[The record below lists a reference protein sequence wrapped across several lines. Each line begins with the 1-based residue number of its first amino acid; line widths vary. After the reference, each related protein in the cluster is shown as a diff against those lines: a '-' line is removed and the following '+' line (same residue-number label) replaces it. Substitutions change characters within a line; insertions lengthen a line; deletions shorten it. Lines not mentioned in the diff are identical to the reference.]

1 MHENE
6 QKVAEVKVPA
16 KRGRKPKPGSIS
28 KDTYFGDREEQAIKN
43 YLFGDLS
50 LHEKNELFQKVINP
64 CFNKLVDGVMSM
76 PKFQKIL
83 GITREQLREDAYFH
97 LIFQMEKF
105 KKDKKNAAGEIVKAY
120 SYYGTI
126 VKNYVL
132 GVKIANDGKIA
143 HHGGTI
149 DIDTIGD
156 HVPDNRRS
164 PESFEE
170 ARVALTAQLEKA
182 VEAKRLNKND
192 LIVGNTL
199 KYMLVNWHKLEFQS
213 KNEFIRLVCHYTQLS
228 PPVVARSLKKYKLLA
243 YDLEEEVK
251 VPKKQKP
258 EIKSTLASIIT
269 EAYGIA
275 DLNKAKEFV
284 ITYLRTTKIKEEDKE
299 EMIFQ
304 IETQYTQKGFQQ
316 YITNCLLKFE
326 NLSLSKHGL

>member
-6 QKVAEVKVPA
+6 PKIEEVKVPA
-16 KRGRKPKPGSIS
+16 KRGRKPKPGSLN
-28 KDTYFGDREEQAIKN
+28 KETYFGEREEQAVKD
-43 YLFGDLS
+43 YLSGNLT
-50 LHEKNELFQKVINP
+50 LAEKNALFRTIINP
-64 CFNKLVDGVMSM
+64 CFDKLLDGVMSM
-76 PKFQKIL
+76 PQFQKIL
-83 GITREQLREDAYFH
+83 GITREQLKEDAYYH

-105 KKDKKNAAGEIVKAY
+105 NPERLNPAGEIVKAY
-120 SYYGTI
+120 SYYGTV

-132 GVKIANDGKIA
+132 GVKIANDTKIA
-143 HHGGTI
+143 NHGGII
-149 DIDTIGD
+149 DIDEIGD

-170 ARVALTAQLEKA
+170 ARQILMNQLEKA

-199 KYMLVNWHKLEFQS
+199 KYMLANWHKLEFQS

-243 YDLEEEVK
+243 YEPEDNNIK
-251 VPKKQKP
+251 PTKKMKP

-275 DLNKAKEFV
+275 DLNKAKDFV
-284 ITYLRTTKIKEEDKE
+284 IDYLKTTKINEVDKE
-299 EMIFQ
+299 EMIFTIQ
-304 IETQYTQKGFQQ
+304 TQYSIREFHK

-326 NLSLSKHGL
+326 NLSMSKL